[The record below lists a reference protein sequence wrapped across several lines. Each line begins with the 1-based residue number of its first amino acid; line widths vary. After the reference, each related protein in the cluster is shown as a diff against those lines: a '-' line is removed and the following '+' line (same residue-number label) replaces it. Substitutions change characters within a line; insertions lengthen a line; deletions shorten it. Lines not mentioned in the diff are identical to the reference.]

1 MNSAHAGKRKKGT
14 FPALLLPSNRVLVKR
29 TGQVRSRGSGDFQV
43 DLTASYKSGRQ
54 DFAERVL
61 AAGFWHSTCEVQ
73 RLESGVSSVKRFISP
88 ITLWLG
94 NRMSLGP
101 GSQSHAGSPRAELS
115 LLGVVRE
122 RLARFI
128 SPIALCL
135 GTRGSWLLIPDVGI
149 CCQWSLGVPSS
160 HLFHQPHFVWDQE
173 SLRF

>member
-1 MNSAHAGKRKKGT
+1 MNSAHTGECKKGP

-43 DLTASYKSGRQ
+43 DLTASYKSGRW

-61 AAGFWHSTCEVQ
+61 AAGFWHSACEVQ

-94 NRMSLGP
+94 NRISLRP
-101 GSQSHAGSPRAELS
+101 GSQSPAGSPRAELS
-115 LLGVVRE
+115 LPGVVRE
-122 RLARFI
+122 RLAKFI

-135 GTRGSWLLIPDVGI
+135 GTRVSWLLTPDAGI
-149 CCQWSLGVPSS
+149 CCQWSLGVPS
-160 HLFHQPHFVWDQE
+160 
-173 SLRF
+173 